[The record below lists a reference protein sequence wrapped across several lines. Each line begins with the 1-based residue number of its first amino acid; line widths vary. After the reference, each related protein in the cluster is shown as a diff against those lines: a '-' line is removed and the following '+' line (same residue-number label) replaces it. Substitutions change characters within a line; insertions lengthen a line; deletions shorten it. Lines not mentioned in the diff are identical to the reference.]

1 MVEKYLKRSFILTEK
16 APWVGRHQRHWRF
29 SILLTLQQH
38 RIVTSCPEETLRFGT
53 FLGRQL
59 ICGDIVALSG
69 DLGSGKTCLTQGIA
83 KGLDVPR
90 GFYITSPSF
99 ALINEYPG
107 RIRLFHM
114 DLYRIRDVSE
124 LDEIGFDEILAVEGI
139 VVIEWADKF
148 PLALPSERVDITLTI
163 INERTRELSLNG
175 HGHHA
180 VDLVKNCFNF
190 PEKGT
195 NSYL

>member
-1 MVEKYLKRSFILTEK
+1 MVEKYPKRSFILTEK

-59 ICGDIVALSG
+59 ICGDIV
-69 DLGSGKTCLTQGIA
+69 